1 MLKINFSETHAE
13 ERWILH
19 GRLTNP
25 WVQELRAYWKKNH
38 RADVG
43 RARIVDLDEAN
54 LVEAQL
60 NERLALVQLYQ
71 ALGGGWQQKLAGT
84 KRSLSREKNHL

>member
-1 MLKINFSETHAE
+1 MLKINFSETPAE

-19 GRLTNP
+19 RRLTNP
-25 WVQELRAYWKKNH
+25 WVQELRAYWKKNY

-43 RARIVDLDEAN
+43 RACIVDLDELN
-54 LVEAQL
+54 LVEARL

-71 ALGGGWQQKLAGT
+71 ALGGRWQ
-84 KRSLSREKNHL
+84 

>member
-1 MLKINFSETHAE
+1 MLKINFSETPAE

-43 RARIVDLDEAN
+43 RDCIVDLDELN
-54 LVEAQL
+54 FVEAQL
-60 NERLALVQLYQ
+60 NERLALTQLYQ
-71 ALGGGWQQKLAGT
+71 ALGRGWQQ
-84 KRSLSREKNHL
+84 

>member
-71 ALGGGWQQKLAGT
+71 TLGGGWQQELAGT

>member
-1 MLKINFSETHAE
+1 MLKINFSETLAE

-25 WVQELRAYWKKNH
+25 WVQELRASWKKNH
-38 RADVG
+38 RADVR
-43 RARIVDLDEAN
+43 RACIVGLDEVN
-54 LVEAQL
+54 HVEARL

-71 ALGGGWQQKLAGT
+71 GLGGGWQQ
-84 KRSLSREKNHL
+84 

>member
-1 MLKINFSETHAE
+1 VLKINFSETPAE
-13 ERWILH
+13 ERRILN

-25 WVQELRAYWKKNH
+25 WVQELKTYWKKNH

-43 RARIVDLDEAN
+43 RACIVDFDEVN

-60 NERLALVQLYQ
+60 NERLALVQVYL
-71 ALGGGWQQKLAGT
+71 ALGGGWQQ
-84 KRSLSREKNHL
+84 